1 MTAFNKATNSPLLVE
16 VVAQGNTAPALTS
29 HNLKTGSLP
38 SPKGTCSAVADS
50 GRIRFGAGARMPA
63 SK

>member
-1 MTAFNKATNSPLLVE
+1 MTAFNKATNSPLQVE
-16 VVAQGNTAPALTS
+16 AVAQGNTAPALTS

-38 SPKGTCSAVADS
+38 SPRGTSAKVTDS
-50 GRIRFGAGARMPA
+50 GRIRFGAGLRLLT